1 VIFSLPARGTL
12 TEDIALVEE
21 RQKGRMQIGKILIAE
36 DDPDYRQLL
45 SRRASRMGLEV
56 HQAADGQEAMDA
68 IKEHSFDALVL
79 DLYMPE
85 HTGLEVIDAARK
97 IDQDIQALILTGS
110 ASVETAVEALRA
122 GVYDYLTKPLESMTS
137 FELALSRALER
148 RYLVQE
154 NKRLFEE
161 IQRLAVTDSL
171 TGLYNRHKLQDS
183 LTTEV
188 ERAKRYS
195 RPLSI
200 IMIDMDELKVI
211 NDTFGHAAGDEAL
224 KIVAKSIL
232 RSIRKVDMGTR
243 FGGDEFI
250 VLLPEA
256 DREEA
261 ASVAKRIREAIL
273 EVDFASGTLSVSL
286 GVVQWHPGFETPKDF
301 VDAVDKAMYLAKR
314 SESERLYVLTT
325 EPQDPGA

>member
-1 VIFSLPARGTL
+1 L
-12 TEDIALVEE
+12 TEDTK
-21 RQKGRMQIGKILIAE
+21 KGSMQVGTILIAE

-45 SRRASRMGLEV
+45 SRRASRMGLNV
-56 HQAADGQEAMDA
+56 HQAANGQEAIDA
-68 IKEHSFDALVL
+68 VNEREFDALVL

-97 IDQDIQALILTGS
+97 IDPDIQALILTGS

-148 RYLVQE
+148 RYLIKE

-183 LTTEV
+183 LDTEL

-195 RPLSI
+195 RPLSV
-200 IMIDMDELKVI
+200 IMIDMDKLKVI
-211 NDTFGHAAGDEAL
+211 NDTSGHAAGDEAL
-224 KIVAKSIL
+224 KLVARSIQ
-232 RSIRKVDMGTR
+232 RSIRKVDLGTR

-261 ASVAKRIREAIL
+261 AAVAKRIREAIL
-273 EVDFASGTLSVSL
+273 AVEFESGKLSVSM
-286 GVVQWHPGFETPKDF
+286 GVVQWHSGFETSKDF
-301 VDAVDKAMYLAKR
+301 VHAADEAMYLAKR
-314 SESERLYVLTT
+314 SEGEKLHVLAA
-325 EPQDPGA
+325 EAQGPVE

>member
-1 VIFSLPARGTL
+1 MN
-12 TEDIALVEE
+12 EE
-21 RQKGRMQIGKILIAE
+21 NKRGRMQVGTILIAE

-56 HQAADGQEAMDA
+56 HQAADGLQAMEAL
-68 IKEHSFDALVL
+68 KEHKFDALVL

-97 IDQDIQALILTGS
+97 IDPDIQALILTGS

-148 RYLVQE
+148 RYLVNE

-183 LTTEV
+183 LNTEV
-188 ERAKRYS
+188 ERAKRYN

-200 IMIDMDELKVI
+200 IMVDMDELKVI
-211 NDTFGHAAGDEAL
+211 NDTYGHAAGDEAL
-224 KIVAKSIL
+224 KVVAKSIE
-232 RSIRKVDMGTR
+232 RSIRKVDLGTR
-243 FGGDEFI
+243 LGGDEFI

-261 ASVAKRIREAIL
+261 ASVAKRIRETIM
-273 EVDFASGTLSVSL
+273 EMEFESGKLSVSM
-286 GVVQWHPGFETPKDF
+286 GVVQWHEGFDTPKDF
-301 VDAVDKAMYLAKR
+301 VQAVDEAMYLAKR
-314 SESERLYVLTT
+314 SEGERLHVLTS
-325 EPQDPGA
+325 EAQGPVE

>member
-1 VIFSLPARGTL
+1 MQVGT
-12 TEDIALVEE
+12 
-21 RQKGRMQIGKILIAE
+21 ILIAE

-45 SRRASRMGLEV
+45 SRRASRMGLDV
-56 HQAADGQEAMDA
+56 HQAANGQEAINA
-68 IKEHSFDALVL
+68 VNEHEFDALVL

-97 IDQDIQALILTGS
+97 IDPDIQALILTGS

-148 RYLVQE
+148 RYLVKE

-171 TGLYNRHKLQDS
+171 TGLFNRHKLQDS
-183 LTTEV
+183 LETEV

-200 IMIDMDELKVI
+200 IMIDMDKLKVI

-224 KIVAKSIL
+224 KLVARSIQC
-232 RSIRKVDMGTR
+232 SIRKVDLGTR
-243 FGGDEFI
+243 FGGDEFV

-261 ASVAKRIREAIL
+261 AAVAKRIREAIL
-273 EVDFASGTLSVSL
+273 GVEFESGKLSVSM
-286 GVVQWHPGFETPKDF
+286 GVVQWHSGFDTSKDF
-301 VDAVDKAMYLAKR
+301 VHAADEAMYLAKR
-314 SESERLYVLTT
+314 SDGERLHVLAA
-325 EPQDPGA
+325 EAQGPVE

>member
-1 VIFSLPARGTL
+1 
-12 TEDIALVEE
+12 
-21 RQKGRMQIGKILIAE
+21 
-36 DDPDYRQLL
+36 
-45 SRRASRMGLEV
+45 MGLDV
-56 HQAADGQEAMDA
+56 HQAANGQEAIDA
-68 IKEHSFDALVL
+68 VNEREFDALVL

-97 IDQDIQALILTGS
+97 VDPDVQALILTGS

-148 RYLVQE
+148 RYLVKE

-161 IQRLAVTDSL
+161 IQRLAVTDAL

-183 LTTEV
+183 LETEV

-200 IMIDMDELKVI
+200 IMIDMDKLKAL
-211 NDTFGHAAGDEAL
+211 NDTYGHAAGDVAL
-224 KIVAKSIL
+224 KLVAKSIQ
-232 RSIRKVDMGTR
+232 RSIRKVDLGTR

-256 DREEA
+256 DRDEA
-261 ASVAKRIREAIL
+261 AAVAKRIREAISAV
-273 EVDFASGTLSVSL
+273 EFESGKLSVSM
-286 GVVQWHPGFETPKDF
+286 GVVQWHSGFETSKDF
-301 VDAVDKAMYLAKR
+301 VDAADEAMYLAKR
-314 SESERLYVLTT
+314 SEGERLHVLAA
-325 EPQDPGA
+325 EANGPVE

>member
-1 VIFSLPARGTL
+1 L
-12 TEDIALVEE
+12 TEDIK
-21 RQKGRMQIGKILIAE
+21 KGSMQVGTILIAE
-36 DDPDYRQLL
+36 DDPDYRQIL
-45 SRRASRMGLEV
+45 SRRASRMGLDV
-56 HQAADGQEAMDA
+56 HQAANGQEAIDA
-68 IKEHSFDALVL
+68 VNEREFDALVL

-97 IDQDIQALILTGS
+97 IDPDIQALILTGS

-148 RYLVQE
+148 RYLVKE

-161 IQRLAVTDSL
+161 IQRLAVTDAL
-171 TGLYNRHKLQDS
+171 TGLYNRHKMQDS
-183 LTTEV
+183 LETEV

-200 IMIDMDELKVI
+200 IMIDMDKLKAL
-211 NDTFGHAAGDEAL
+211 NDTFGHAAGDVAL
-224 KIVAKSIL
+224 KLVAKSIQ
-232 RSIRKVDMGTR
+232 RSLRKVDLGTR

-256 DREEA
+256 DRDEA
-261 ASVAKRIREAIL
+261 AAVAKRIREAISAV
-273 EVDFASGTLSVSL
+273 EFESGKLSVSM
-286 GVVQWHPGFETPKDF
+286 GVVQWHVGFDTSKDF
-301 VDAVDKAMYLAKR
+301 VHAADEAMYLAKR
-314 SESERLYVLTT
+314 SEGERIHVLAA
-325 EPQDPGA
+325 EAQGPVE

>member
-1 VIFSLPARGTL
+1 M
-12 TEDIALVEE
+12 TEDTK
-21 RQKGRMQIGKILIAE
+21 KGSMQVGTILIAE

-45 SRRASRMGLEV
+45 SRRASRMGLDV
-56 HQAADGQEAMDA
+56 HQATNGQEAIDA
-68 IKEHSFDALVL
+68 VNEREFDALVL

-97 IDQDIQALILTGS
+97 IDPDIQALILTGS

-148 RYLVQE
+148 RYLVKE

-183 LTTEV
+183 LETEV

-200 IMIDMDELKVI
+200 IMIDMDKLKVI
-211 NDTFGHAAGDEAL
+211 NDTSGHAAGDEAL
-224 KIVAKSIL
+224 KLVARSIQ
-232 RSIRKVDMGTR
+232 RSIRKVDLGTR

-261 ASVAKRIREAIL
+261 AAVAKRIREAIL
-273 EVDFASGTLSVSL
+273 AVEFESGKLSVSM
-286 GVVQWHPGFETPKDF
+286 GVVQWHSGFETSKDF
-301 VDAVDKAMYLAKR
+301 VHAADEAMYLAKR
-314 SESERLYVLTT
+314 SDGERLHVLAA
-325 EPQDPGA
+325 EAQGPVE

>member
-1 VIFSLPARGTL
+1 L
-12 TEDIALVEE
+12 TEDTK
-21 RQKGRMQIGKILIAE
+21 KGSIQVGTILIAE

-45 SRRASRMGLEV
+45 SRRASRMGLDV
-56 HQAADGQEAMDA
+56 HQAANGQEAIDA
-68 IKEHSFDALVL
+68 VNEREFDALVL

-97 IDQDIQALILTGS
+97 IDPDVQALILTGS

-148 RYLVQE
+148 RYLVKE

-171 TGLYNRHKLQDS
+171 TGLFNRHKLQDS
-183 LTTEV
+183 LDTEV

-200 IMIDMDELKVI
+200 IMIDMDKLKII
-211 NDTFGHAAGDEAL
+211 NDTYGHAAGDEAL
-224 KIVAKSIL
+224 KLVSRSIQ
-232 RSIRKVDMGTR
+232 RSIRKVDLGTR

-256 DREEA
+256 DSEEA
-261 ASVAKRIREAIL
+261 AAVAKRIREAIL
-273 EVDFASGTLSVSL
+273 AVEFESGKLSVSM
-286 GVVQWHPGFETPKDF
+286 GVVQWHSGFDTTKDF
-301 VDAVDKAMYLAKR
+301 VHAADEAMYLAKR
-314 SESERLYVLTT
+314 SEGERLHVLAA
-325 EPQDPGA
+325 EAQGPVE

>member
-1 VIFSLPARGTL
+1 M
-12 TEDIALVEE
+12 TEDKK
-21 RQKGRMQIGKILIAE
+21 KGSMQVGTILIAE

-45 SRRASRMGLEV
+45 SRRASRMGLDV
-56 HQAADGQEAMDA
+56 HQAANGQEAIDA
-68 IKEHSFDALVL
+68 VNEREFDALVL

-97 IDQDIQALILTGS
+97 IDPDIQALILTGS

-148 RYLVQE
+148 RYLVKE

-183 LTTEV
+183 LETEV

-200 IMIDMDELKVI
+200 IMIDMDKLKAL
-211 NDTFGHAAGDEAL
+211 NDTFGHAAGDVAL
-224 KIVAKSIL
+224 KLVAKSIQ
-232 RSIRKVDMGTR
+232 RSIRKVDLGTR

-261 ASVAKRIREAIL
+261 AAVAKRIREAIL
-273 EVDFASGTLSVSL
+273 GVEFESGKLSVSM
-286 GVVQWHPGFETPKDF
+286 GVVQWHSGFETSKDF
-301 VDAVDKAMYLAKR
+301 VHAADEAMYLAKR
-314 SESERLYVLTT
+314 SEGERLHVLAA
-325 EPQDPGA
+325 EAQGPVE

>member
-1 VIFSLPARGTL
+1 M
-12 TEDIALVEE
+12 EDIALNEE
-21 RQKGRMQIGKILIAE
+21 NKRGRMQVGTILIAE

-56 HQAADGQEAMDA
+56 HQAADGLQAMEAL
-68 IKEHSFDALVL
+68 KEHKFDALVL

-97 IDQDIQALILTGS
+97 IDPDIQALILTGS

-148 RYLVQE
+148 RYLVNE

-183 LTTEV
+183 LNTEV
-188 ERAKRYS
+188 ERAKRYN

-200 IMIDMDELKVI
+200 IMVDMDELKGI
-211 NDTFGHAAGDEAL
+211 NDTYGHAAGDEAL
-224 KIVAKSIL
+224 KVVAKSIE
-232 RSIRKVDMGTR
+232 RSIRKVDLGTR

-261 ASVAKRIREAIL
+261 ASVAKRIRETIM
-273 EVDFASGTLSVSL
+273 EMEFESGKLSVSM
-286 GVVQWHPGFETPKDF
+286 GVVQWHEGFDTPKDF
-301 VDAVDKAMYLAKR
+301 VHAVDEAMYLAKR
-314 SESERLYVLTT
+314 SEGERLHVLTS
-325 EPQDPGA
+325 EAQGPVE

>member
-1 VIFSLPARGTL
+1 MAEDKKKGSMQVGT
-12 TEDIALVEE
+12 
-21 RQKGRMQIGKILIAE
+21 ILIAE

-45 SRRASRMGLEV
+45 SRRASRMGLDV
-56 HQAADGQEAMDA
+56 HQATNGQEAIDA
-68 IKEHSFDALVL
+68 ENEHEFDALVL

-97 IDQDIQALILTGS
+97 IDPDIQALILTGS

-148 RYLVQE
+148 RYLVKE

-171 TGLYNRHKLQDS
+171 TGLFNRHKLQDS
-183 LTTEV
+183 LETEV

-200 IMIDMDELKVI
+200 IMIDMDKLKVI

-224 KIVAKSIL
+224 KLVARSIQC
-232 RSIRKVDMGTR
+232 SIRKVDLGTR
-243 FGGDEFI
+243 FGGDEFV

-261 ASVAKRIREAIL
+261 AAVAKRIREAIL
-273 EVDFASGTLSVSL
+273 GVEFESGKLSVSM
-286 GVVQWHPGFETPKDF
+286 GVVQWHSGFDTSKDF
-301 VDAVDKAMYLAKR
+301 VHAADEAMYLAKR
-314 SESERLYVLTT
+314 SDGERLHVLAA
-325 EPQDPGA
+325 EAQGPVE

>member
-1 VIFSLPARGTL
+1 M
-12 TEDIALVEE
+12 TEDKK
-21 RQKGRMQIGKILIAE
+21 KGSLQVGTVLIAE

-45 SRRASRMGLEV
+45 SRRASRMGLDV
-56 HQAADGQEAMDA
+56 HQAANGQEAIDA
-68 IKEHSFDALVL
+68 VNEREFDALVL

-97 IDQDIQALILTGS
+97 IDPDIQALILTGS

-148 RYLVQE
+148 RYLVKE

-183 LTTEV
+183 LETEV

-200 IMIDMDELKVI
+200 IMIDMDKLKVI
-211 NDTFGHAAGDEAL
+211 NDTSGHAAGDEAL
-224 KIVAKSIL
+224 KLVARSIQ
-232 RSIRKVDMGTR
+232 RSIRKVDLGTR

-256 DREEA
+256 DSEEA
-261 ASVAKRIREAIL
+261 AAVAKRIREAIL
-273 EVDFASGTLSVSL
+273 GVEFESGKLSVSM
-286 GVVQWHPGFETPKDF
+286 GVVQWHSGFDKPKDF
-301 VDAVDKAMYLAKR
+301 VHAADEAMYLAKS
-314 SESERLYVLTT
+314 SEGERLHVLAA
-325 EPQDPGA
+325 EAQGPAE

>member
-1 VIFSLPARGTL
+1 MQVGT
-12 TEDIALVEE
+12 
-21 RQKGRMQIGKILIAE
+21 ILIAE
-36 DDPDYRQLL
+36 DDLDYRQLL
-45 SRRASRMGLEV
+45 SRRASRMGLDV
-56 HQAADGQEAMDA
+56 HQAANGQEAIDA
-68 IKEHSFDALVL
+68 VNEREFDALVL

-97 IDQDIQALILTGS
+97 IDPDIQALILTGS

-148 RYLVQE
+148 RYLVKE

-183 LTTEV
+183 LDTEV

-224 KIVAKSIL
+224 KLVSRSIQY
-232 RSIRKVDMGTR
+232 SIRKVDLGTR

-261 ASVAKRIREAIL
+261 AAVAKRIREAIL
-273 EVDFASGTLSVSL
+273 AVEFESGKLSVSM
-286 GVVQWHPGFETPKDF
+286 GVVQWHSGFETSKDF
-301 VDAVDKAMYLAKR
+301 VHAADEAMYLAKR
-314 SESERLYVLTT
+314 SDGERLHVLSA
-325 EPQDPGA
+325 EAQGPVE

>member
-1 VIFSLPARGTL
+1 L
-12 TEDIALVEE
+12 TEDTK
-21 RQKGRMQIGKILIAE
+21 KGSMQVGTILIAE
-36 DDPDYRQLL
+36 DDPDYRQIL
-45 SRRASRMGLEV
+45 SRRASRMGLDV
-56 HQAADGQEAMDA
+56 HQAANGQEAIDA
-68 IKEHSFDALVL
+68 VNEREFDALVL

-97 IDQDIQALILTGS
+97 IDPDIQALILTGS

-148 RYLVQE
+148 RYLVKE

-161 IQRLAVTDSL
+161 IQRLAVTDAL
-171 TGLYNRHKLQDS
+171 TGLYNRHKMQDS
-183 LTTEV
+183 LETEV

-200 IMIDMDELKVI
+200 IMIDMDKLKAL
-211 NDTFGHAAGDEAL
+211 NDSFGHAAGDVAL
-224 KIVAKSIL
+224 KLVAKSIQ
-232 RSIRKVDMGTR
+232 RSIRKVDLGTR

-256 DREEA
+256 DRDEA
-261 ASVAKRIREAIL
+261 AAVAKRIREAISAV
-273 EVDFASGTLSVSL
+273 EFESGKLSVSM
-286 GVVQWHPGFETPKDF
+286 GVVQWHVGFDTSKDF
-301 VDAVDKAMYLAKR
+301 VHAADEAMYLAKR
-314 SESERLYVLTT
+314 SEGERIHVLAA
-325 EPQDPGA
+325 EAQGPVE

>member
-1 VIFSLPARGTL
+1 M
-12 TEDIALVEE
+12 EE
-21 RQKGRMQIGKILIAE
+21 RKKGSLQVGTILIAE

-56 HQAADGQEAMDA
+56 HLAADGQQAMDA
-68 IKEHSFDALVL
+68 LTEQRFDALVL

-85 HTGLEVIDAARK
+85 YTGLDVIDAARK
-97 IDQDIQALILTGS
+97 IDPDVQALILTGS

-148 RYLVQE
+148 RYLVKE

-171 TGLYNRHKLQDS
+171 TGLYNRHKLQDN
-183 LTTEV
+183 LETEV

-200 IMIDMDELKVI
+200 IMIDMDKLKVI

-224 KIVAKSIL
+224 KLVARSIQ
-232 RSIRKVDMGTR
+232 RSIRKVDLGTR

-261 ASVAKRIREAIL
+261 AAVAKRIREAIL
-273 EVDFASGTLSVSL
+273 DAEFDSGKLSVSM
-286 GVVQWHPGFETPKDF
+286 GVVQWQTGFDTLKDF
-301 VDAVDKAMYLAKR
+301 VHAADEAMYLAKR
-314 SESERLYVLTT
+314 SEGERLHVLAA
-325 EPQDPGA
+325 EAQGPVE

>member
-1 VIFSLPARGTL
+1 M
-12 TEDIALVEE
+12 TEDTK
-21 RQKGRMQIGKILIAE
+21 KGSMQVGTILIAE

-45 SRRASRMGLEV
+45 SRRASRMGLDV
-56 HQAADGQEAMDA
+56 HQAANGQEAIDA
-68 IKEHSFDALVL
+68 VNEREFDALVL

-97 IDQDIQALILTGS
+97 IDPDVQALILTGS

-148 RYLVQE
+148 RYLVKE

-183 LTTEV
+183 LDTEV

-224 KIVAKSIL
+224 KLVSRSIQ
-232 RSIRKVDMGTR
+232 RSIRKVDLGTR

-261 ASVAKRIREAIL
+261 AAVAKRIREAIL
-273 EVDFASGTLSVSL
+273 AVEFESGKLSVSM
-286 GVVQWHPGFETPKDF
+286 GVVQWHSGFETSKDF
-301 VDAVDKAMYLAKR
+301 VHAADEAMYLAKR
-314 SESERLYVLTT
+314 SDGERLHVLAA
-325 EPQDPGA
+325 EAQGPVE

>member
-1 VIFSLPARGTL
+1 M
-12 TEDIALVEE
+12 TEDIK
-21 RQKGRMQIGKILIAE
+21 KGSMQVGTILIAE
-36 DDPDYRQLL
+36 DDPDYRQIL
-45 SRRASRMGLEV
+45 SRRASRMGLDV
-56 HQAADGQEAMDA
+56 HQAANGQETIDA
-68 IKEHSFDALVL
+68 VNEREFDALVL

-97 IDQDIQALILTGS
+97 IDPDIQALILTGS

-148 RYLVQE
+148 RYLVKE

-161 IQRLAVTDSL
+161 IQRLAVTDAL

-183 LTTEV
+183 LETEV

-200 IMIDMDELKVI
+200 IMIDMDKLKAL
-211 NDTFGHAAGDEAL
+211 NDTYGHAAGDVAL
-224 KIVAKSIL
+224 KLVAKSIQ
-232 RSIRKVDMGTR
+232 RSIRKVDLGTR

-256 DREEA
+256 DRDEA
-261 ASVAKRIREAIL
+261 AAVAKRIREAIAAV
-273 EVDFASGTLSVSL
+273 EFESGKLSVSM
-286 GVVQWHPGFETPKDF
+286 GVVQWHSGFDTSKDF
-301 VDAVDKAMYLAKR
+301 VHAADEAMYLAKR
-314 SESERLYVLTT
+314 SEGERLHVLAA
-325 EPQDPGA
+325 EAQGPVE

>member
-1 VIFSLPARGTL
+1 M
-12 TEDIALVEE
+12 TEDTK
-21 RQKGRMQIGKILIAE
+21 KGSMQVGTILIAE

-45 SRRASRMGLEV
+45 SRRASRMGLDV
-56 HQAADGQEAMDA
+56 HQVANGQEAIDA
-68 IKEHSFDALVL
+68 VNEREFDALVL

-97 IDQDIQALILTGS
+97 IDPDVQALILTGS

-148 RYLVQE
+148 RYLVKE

-183 LTTEV
+183 LETEV

-200 IMIDMDELKVI
+200 IMIDMDKLKVI
-211 NDTFGHAAGDEAL
+211 NDTAGHAAGDEAL
-224 KIVAKSIL
+224 KLVARSIQ
-232 RSIRKVDMGTR
+232 RSIRKVDLGTR

-261 ASVAKRIREAIL
+261 AAVAKRIREAIL
-273 EVDFASGTLSVSL
+273 AVEFESGKLSVSM
-286 GVVQWHPGFETPKDF
+286 GVVQWHSGFEASKDF
-301 VDAVDKAMYLAKR
+301 VHAADEAMYLAKR
-314 SESERLYVLTT
+314 SDGERLHVLAA
-325 EPQDPGA
+325 EAQGPVE

>member
-1 VIFSLPARGTL
+1 M
-12 TEDIALVEE
+12 TEDTK
-21 RQKGRMQIGKILIAE
+21 KGSMQVGTILIAE

-45 SRRASRMGLEV
+45 SRRASRMGLDV
-56 HQAADGQEAMDA
+56 HQATNGQEAIDA
-68 IKEHSFDALVL
+68 VNEREFDALVL

-97 IDQDIQALILTGS
+97 IDPDIQALILTGS

-148 RYLVQE
+148 RYLVKE

-171 TGLYNRHKLQDS
+171 TGLYNRHKMQDS
-183 LTTEV
+183 LETEV

-200 IMIDMDELKVI
+200 IMIDMDKLKVI
-211 NDTFGHAAGDEAL
+211 NDTSGHAAGDEAL
-224 KIVAKSIL
+224 KLVARSIQ
-232 RSIRKVDMGTR
+232 RSIRKVDLGTR
-243 FGGDEFI
+243 FGGDEFV

-261 ASVAKRIREAIL
+261 AAVAKRIREAIL
-273 EVDFASGTLSVSL
+273 AVEFESGKLSVSM
-286 GVVQWHPGFETPKDF
+286 GVVQWHSGFETSKDF
-301 VDAVDKAMYLAKR
+301 VHAADEAMYLAKR
-314 SESERLYVLTT
+314 SDGERLHVLAA
-325 EPQDPGA
+325 EAQGPVE

>member
-1 VIFSLPARGTL
+1 M
-12 TEDIALVEE
+12 TEDKK
-21 RQKGRMQIGKILIAE
+21 KGSMQVGTVLIAE

-45 SRRASRMGLEV
+45 SRRASRMGLDV
-56 HQAADGQEAMDA
+56 HQAANGQEAIDA
-68 IKEHSFDALVL
+68 VNEREFDALVL

-97 IDQDIQALILTGS
+97 IDPDIQALILTGS

-148 RYLVQE
+148 RYLVKE

-161 IQRLAVTDSL
+161 IQRLAVTDAL

-183 LTTEV
+183 LETEV

-200 IMIDMDELKVI
+200 IMIDMDKLKVI
-211 NDTFGHAAGDEAL
+211 NDTFGHAAGDVAL
-224 KIVAKSIL
+224 KLVAKSIQ
-232 RSIRKVDMGTR
+232 RSIRKVDLGTR

-261 ASVAKRIREAIL
+261 AAVAKRIREAIL
-273 EVDFASGTLSVSL
+273 GVEFESGKLSVSM
-286 GVVQWHPGFETPKDF
+286 GVVQWHSGFETSKDF
-301 VDAVDKAMYLAKR
+301 VHAADEAMYLAKR
-314 SESERLYVLTT
+314 SEGERLHVLAA
-325 EPQDPGA
+325 EAQGPVE

>member
-1 VIFSLPARGTL
+1 M
-12 TEDIALVEE
+12 TEDIK
-21 RQKGRMQIGKILIAE
+21 KGSMQVGTILLAE

-45 SRRASRMGLEV
+45 SRRASRMGLDV
-56 HQAADGQEAMDA
+56 HQVANGQEAIDA
-68 IKEHSFDALVL
+68 VNEREFDALVL

-97 IDQDIQALILTGS
+97 IDPDIQALILTGS

-148 RYLVQE
+148 RYLVKE

-171 TGLYNRHKLQDS
+171 TGLYNRHKMQDS
-183 LTTEV
+183 LETEV

-200 IMIDMDELKVI
+200 IMIDMDKLKVI
-211 NDTFGHAAGDEAL
+211 NDTSGHAAGDEAL
-224 KIVAKSIL
+224 KLVARSIQ
-232 RSIRKVDMGTR
+232 RSIRKVDLGTR
-243 FGGDEFI
+243 FGGDEFV

-261 ASVAKRIREAIL
+261 AAVAKRIREAIL
-273 EVDFASGTLSVSL
+273 AVEFESGKLSVSM
-286 GVVQWHPGFETPKDF
+286 GVVQWHSGFETSKDF
-301 VDAVDKAMYLAKR
+301 VHAADEAMYLAKR
-314 SESERLYVLTT
+314 SDGERLHVLAA
-325 EPQDPGA
+325 EAQGPVE

>member
-1 VIFSLPARGTL
+1 MI
-12 TEDIALVEE
+12 EE
-21 RQKGRMQIGKILIAE
+21 RKKGSMQVGTILIAE
-36 DDPDYRQLL
+36 DDPDYLQLL

-56 HQAADGQEAMDA
+56 HQAADGQQAMDA
-68 IKEHSFDALVL
+68 VKEQEFDALVL

-97 IDQDIQALILTGS
+97 IDPDIQALILTGS

-148 RYLVQE
+148 RYLVKE
-154 NKRLFEE
+154 NKHLFEE

-183 LTTEV
+183 LDTEV

-224 KIVAKSIL
+224 KLVAKSIQ
-232 RSIRKVDMGTR
+232 RSIRKVDLGTR

-256 DREEA
+256 DCEEA
-261 ASVAKRIREAIL
+261 VSVAKRIREAISAV
-273 EVDFASGTLSVSL
+273 EFDSGKLSVSM
-286 GVVQWHPGFETPKDF
+286 GVVQWHSGFDTHKDF
-301 VDAVDKAMYLAKR
+301 VSAVDEAMYLAKR
-314 SESERLYVLTT
+314 SEGERLHVLAPDAQGPK
-325 EPQDPGA
+325 E

>member
-1 VIFSLPARGTL
+1 M
-12 TEDIALVEE
+12 TEDKK
-21 RQKGRMQIGKILIAE
+21 KGSMQVGTILIAE
-36 DDPDYRQLL
+36 DDPDYRRLL

-56 HQAADGQEAMDA
+56 YQAANGQQAMDA
-68 IKEHSFDALVL
+68 VNEREFDALVL

-97 IDQDIQALILTGS
+97 IDPDVQALILTGS

-148 RYLVQE
+148 RYLVKE

-171 TGLYNRHKLQDS
+171 TGLYNRHKLQDN
-183 LTTEV
+183 LDTEL

-200 IMIDMDELKVI
+200 IMIDMDKLKAI
-211 NDTFGHAAGDEAL
+211 NDSYGHAAGDEAL
-224 KIVAKSIL
+224 KLVARSIQH
-232 RSIRKVDMGTR
+232 SIRKVDLGTR

-261 ASVAKRIREAIL
+261 AAVAKRIREAIL
-273 EVDFASGTLSVSL
+273 NVEFESGKLSVSM
-286 GVVQWHPGFETPKDF
+286 GVVQWHSGFDTSKDF
-301 VDAVDKAMYLAKR
+301 VHAADEAMYLAKR
-314 SESERLYVLTT
+314 SEGERLHVLAA
-325 EPQDPGA
+325 EAQGPVE

>member
-1 VIFSLPARGTL
+1 M
-12 TEDIALVEE
+12 EDIALNEE
-21 RQKGRMQIGKILIAE
+21 NKRGRMQVGTILIAE

-56 HQAADGQEAMDA
+56 HQAADGLQAMEAL
-68 IKEHSFDALVL
+68 KEHKFDALVL

-97 IDQDIQALILTGS
+97 IDPDIQALILTGS

-148 RYLVQE
+148 RYLVNE

-183 LTTEV
+183 LNTEV
-188 ERAKRYS
+188 ERAKRYN

-200 IMIDMDELKVI
+200 IMVDMDELKVI
-211 NDTFGHAAGDEAL
+211 NDTYGHAAGDEAL
-224 KIVAKSIL
+224 KVVAKSIE
-232 RSIRKVDMGTR
+232 RSIRKVDLGTR

-261 ASVAKRIREAIL
+261 ASVAKRIRETIM
-273 EVDFASGTLSVSL
+273 EMEFESGKLSVSM
-286 GVVQWHPGFETPKDF
+286 GVVQWHEGFDTPKDF
-301 VDAVDKAMYLAKR
+301 VHAVDEAMYLAKR
-314 SESERLYVLTT
+314 SEGERLHVLTS
-325 EPQDPGA
+325 EAQGPVE

>member
-1 VIFSLPARGTL
+1 MQVGT
-12 TEDIALVEE
+12 
-21 RQKGRMQIGKILIAE
+21 ILIAE

-56 HQAADGQEAMDA
+56 HQAADGLQAMEAL
-68 IKEHSFDALVL
+68 KEHKFDALVL

-97 IDQDIQALILTGS
+97 IDPDIQALILTGS

-148 RYLVQE
+148 RYLVNE

-183 LTTEV
+183 LNTEV
-188 ERAKRYS
+188 ERAKRYN

-211 NDTFGHAAGDEAL
+211 NDTYGHAAGDEAL
-224 KIVAKSIL
+224 KLVAKSIEC
-232 RSIRKVDMGTR
+232 SIRKVDLGTR

-256 DREEA
+256 DSEVA
-261 ASVAKRIREAIL
+261 ASVAKRIRETIM
-273 EVDFASGTLSVSL
+273 EMEFESGKLSVSM
-286 GVVQWHPGFETPKDF
+286 GVVQWHEGFDTPKDF
-301 VDAVDKAMYLAKR
+301 VHAVDEAMYLAKR
-314 SESERLYVLTT
+314 SEGERLHVLTS
-325 EPQDPGA
+325 EAQGPVE

>member
-1 VIFSLPARGTL
+1 M
-12 TEDIALVEE
+12 TEDKK
-21 RQKGRMQIGKILIAE
+21 KGSMQVGTVLIAE
-36 DDPDYRQLL
+36 DDPDYRRLL
-45 SRRASRMGLEV
+45 SRRASRMGLDV
-56 HQAADGQEAMDA
+56 HQAANGQEAIDA
-68 IKEHSFDALVL
+68 VNEREFDALVL

-97 IDQDIQALILTGS
+97 IDPDIQALILTGS

-148 RYLVQE
+148 RYLVKE

-183 LTTEV
+183 LETEV

-200 IMIDMDELKVI
+200 IMIDMDKLKVI
-211 NDTFGHAAGDEAL
+211 NDTSGHAAGDEAL
-224 KIVAKSIL
+224 KLVARSIQ
-232 RSIRKVDMGTR
+232 RSIRKVDLGTR

-256 DREEA
+256 DSEEA
-261 ASVAKRIREAIL
+261 AAVAKRIREAIL
-273 EVDFASGTLSVSL
+273 GVEFESGKLSVSM
-286 GVVQWHPGFETPKDF
+286 GVVQWHSGFDKPKDF
-301 VDAVDKAMYLAKR
+301 VHAADEAMYLAKR
-314 SESERLYVLTT
+314 SEGERLHVLAA
-325 EPQDPGA
+325 EAQGPAE

>member
-1 VIFSLPARGTL
+1 MQVGT
-12 TEDIALVEE
+12 
-21 RQKGRMQIGKILIAE
+21 ILIAE

-56 HQAADGQEAMDA
+56 HQAADGLQAMEAL
-68 IKEHSFDALVL
+68 KEHKFDALVL

-97 IDQDIQALILTGS
+97 IDPDIQALILTGS

-148 RYLVQE
+148 RYLVNE

-183 LTTEV
+183 LNTEV
-188 ERAKRYS
+188 ERAKRYN

-200 IMIDMDELKVI
+200 IMVDMDELKVI
-211 NDTFGHAAGDEAL
+211 NDTYGHAAGDEAL
-224 KIVAKSIL
+224 KVVAKSIE
-232 RSIRKVDMGTR
+232 RSIRKVDLGTR
-243 FGGDEFI
+243 LGGDEFI

-261 ASVAKRIREAIL
+261 ASVAKRIRETIM
-273 EVDFASGTLSVSL
+273 EMEFESGKLSVSM
-286 GVVQWHPGFETPKDF
+286 GVVQWHEGFDTPKDF
-301 VDAVDKAMYLAKR
+301 VQAVDEAMYLAKR
-314 SESERLYVLTT
+314 SEGERLHVLTS
-325 EPQDPGA
+325 EAQGPVE

>member
-1 VIFSLPARGTL
+1 M
-12 TEDIALVEE
+12 TEDTK
-21 RQKGRMQIGKILIAE
+21 KGSMQVGTILIAE

-45 SRRASRMGLEV
+45 SRRASRMGLDV
-56 HQAADGQEAMDA
+56 HQVANGQEAIDA
-68 IKEHSFDALVL
+68 VNEREFDALVL

-97 IDQDIQALILTGS
+97 IDPDIQALILTGS

-148 RYLVQE
+148 RYLVKE

-183 LTTEV
+183 LETEV

-200 IMIDMDELKVI
+200 IMIDMDKLKVI
-211 NDTFGHAAGDEAL
+211 NDTSGHAAGDEAL
-224 KIVAKSIL
+224 KLVARSIQ
-232 RSIRKVDMGTR
+232 RSIRKVDLGTR
-243 FGGDEFI
+243 FGGDEFV

-261 ASVAKRIREAIL
+261 AAVAKRIREAIL
-273 EVDFASGTLSVSL
+273 AVEFESGKLSVSM
-286 GVVQWHPGFETPKDF
+286 GVVQWHSGFETSKDF
-301 VDAVDKAMYLAKR
+301 VHAVDEAMYLAKR
-314 SESERLYVLTT
+314 SDGERLHVLAA
-325 EPQDPGA
+325 EAQGPVE

>member
-1 VIFSLPARGTL
+1 MI
-12 TEDIALVEE
+12 EE
-21 RQKGRMQIGKILIAE
+21 SKQERMYVGKILIAE

-56 HQAADGQEAMDA
+56 HQAADGKQAMDA
-68 IKEHSFDALVL
+68 LKEYEFDALVL

-97 IDQDIQALILTGS
+97 IDQDVQALILTGS

-148 RYLVQE
+148 RYLVKE

-183 LTTEV
+183 LDTEV

-200 IMIDMDELKVI
+200 IMIDMDELKAI
-211 NDTFGHAAGDEAL
+211 NDTYGHAAGDEAL
-224 KIVAKSIL
+224 KLVAKSIQ
-232 RSIRKVDMGTR
+232 RSIRKVDLGTR
-243 FGGDEFI
+243 LGGDEFI

-273 EVDFASGTLSVSL
+273 DAEFASGKLSVSL
-286 GVVQWHPGFETPKDF
+286 GVVQWHSGFSTTKDF
-301 VDAVDKAMYLAKR
+301 VHAVDKAMYLAKR
-314 SESERLYVLTT
+314 SDGERLHVLAV
-325 EPQDPGA
+325 EAEGPVE

>member
-1 VIFSLPARGTL
+1 L
-12 TEDIALVEE
+12 TEDTK
-21 RQKGRMQIGKILIAE
+21 KGSIQVGTILIAE

-45 SRRASRMGLEV
+45 SRRASRMGLDV
-56 HQAADGQEAMDA
+56 HQVANGQEAIDA
-68 IKEHSFDALVL
+68 VNEREFDALVL

-97 IDQDIQALILTGS
+97 IDPDIQALILTGS

-148 RYLVQE
+148 RYLVKE

-161 IQRLAVTDSL
+161 IQRLAVTDAL

-183 LTTEV
+183 LETEV

-200 IMIDMDELKVI
+200 IMIDMDKLKAL
-211 NDTFGHAAGDEAL
+211 NDTFGHAAGDVAL
-224 KIVAKSIL
+224 KLVAKSIQ
-232 RSIRKVDMGTR
+232 RSIRKVDLGTR

-256 DREEA
+256 DRDEA
-261 ASVAKRIREAIL
+261 AAVAKRIREAISAV
-273 EVDFASGTLSVSL
+273 EFESGKLSVSM
-286 GVVQWHPGFETPKDF
+286 GVVQWHSGFDTSKDF
-301 VDAVDKAMYLAKR
+301 VQAADEAMYLAKR
-314 SESERLYVLTT
+314 SEGERLHVLAA
-325 EPQDPGA
+325 EAQGPVE

>member
-1 VIFSLPARGTL
+1 M
-12 TEDIALVEE
+12 TEDTK
-21 RQKGRMQIGKILIAE
+21 KGSMQVGTILIAE

-45 SRRASRMGLEV
+45 SRRASRMGLNV
-56 HQAADGQEAMDA
+56 HQAANGQEAIDA
-68 IKEHSFDALVL
+68 VNEREFDALVL

-97 IDQDIQALILTGS
+97 IDPDIQALILTGS

-148 RYLVQE
+148 RYLIKE

-183 LTTEV
+183 LDTEL

-195 RPLSI
+195 RPLSV
-200 IMIDMDELKVI
+200 IMIDMDKLKVI
-211 NDTFGHAAGDEAL
+211 NDTSGHAAGDEAL
-224 KIVAKSIL
+224 KLVARSIQ
-232 RSIRKVDMGTR
+232 RSIRKVDLGTR

-261 ASVAKRIREAIL
+261 AAVAKRIREAIL
-273 EVDFASGTLSVSL
+273 AVEFESGKLSVSM
-286 GVVQWHPGFETPKDF
+286 GVVQWHSGFETSKDF
-301 VDAVDKAMYLAKR
+301 VHAADEAMYLAKR
-314 SESERLYVLTT
+314 SDGERLHVLAA
-325 EPQDPGA
+325 EAQGPVE

>member
-1 VIFSLPARGTL
+1 LN
-12 TEDIALVEE
+12 EE
-21 RQKGRMQIGKILIAE
+21 NKRGRMQVGTILIAE

-56 HQAADGQEAMDA
+56 HQAADGLQAMEAL
-68 IKEHSFDALVL
+68 KEHKFDALVL

-85 HTGLEVIDAARK
+85 HTGLEVIDVARK
-97 IDQDIQALILTGS
+97 IDPDIQALILTGS

-148 RYLVQE
+148 RYLVNE

-183 LTTEV
+183 LNTEV
-188 ERAKRYS
+188 ERAKRYN

-211 NDTFGHAAGDEAL
+211 NDTYGHAAGDEAL
-224 KIVAKSIL
+224 KLVAKSIEC
-232 RSIRKVDMGTR
+232 SIRKVDLGTR

-256 DREEA
+256 DSEVA
-261 ASVAKRIREAIL
+261 ASVAKRIRETIM
-273 EVDFASGTLSVSL
+273 EMEFESGKLSVSM
-286 GVVQWHPGFETPKDF
+286 GVVQWHEGFDTPKDF
-301 VDAVDKAMYLAKR
+301 VHAVDEAMYLAKR
-314 SESERLYVLTT
+314 SEGERLHVLTS
-325 EPQDPGA
+325 EAQGPVE

>member
-1 VIFSLPARGTL
+1 M
-12 TEDIALVEE
+12 TEDTK
-21 RQKGRMQIGKILIAE
+21 KGSMQVGTILIAE

-45 SRRASRMGLEV
+45 SRRASRMGLDV
-56 HQAADGQEAMDA
+56 HQVANGQEAIDA
-68 IKEHSFDALVL
+68 VNEREFDALVL

-97 IDQDIQALILTGS
+97 IDPDIQALILTGS

-148 RYLVQE
+148 RYLVKE

-183 LTTEV
+183 LETEV

-200 IMIDMDELKVI
+200 IMIDMDKLKVI
-211 NDTFGHAAGDEAL
+211 NDTSGHAAGDEAL
-224 KIVAKSIL
+224 KLVARSIQ
-232 RSIRKVDMGTR
+232 RSIRKVDLGTR

-261 ASVAKRIREAIL
+261 AAVAKRIREAIL
-273 EVDFASGTLSVSL
+273 AVEFESGKLSVSM
-286 GVVQWHPGFETPKDF
+286 GVVQWHSGFETSKDF
-301 VDAVDKAMYLAKR
+301 VHAADEAMYLAKR
-314 SESERLYVLTT
+314 SDGERLHVLAA
-325 EPQDPGA
+325 EAQGPVE